1 MNGSRYIQVPSEA
14 IHSWAK
20 SKNMVQTT
28 EGNEIVY
35 VARSGQRVIKFY
47 TSIRVGNTV
56 VRDCGKDAIRFVL
69 RAYAG
74 VDFNTKKKL
83 AFTIGDE
90 PRVYRTGTIDGV
102 LSRIEE
108 RYQDLVSRAKDFRL
122 ICEHCGAVAH
132 NTNGCINKKN
142 CLNYKP
148 MNKKQFFYMCFLA
161 RELGVEIPVAKTAAE
176 AVKNIEELKK
186 LIQDRKDEEEFRK
199 DWDRGIHK

>member
-14 IHSWAK
+14 IHNWAK

-35 VARSGQRVIKFY
+35 VAKSGLRAIKFY
-47 TSIRVGNTV
+47 TSIRVGNST

-74 VDFNTKKKL
+74 VDFLSKQKRV
-83 AFTIGDE
+83 FTIGDE
-90 PRVYRTGTIDGV
+90 PRVYRTGTVDGV

-132 NTNGCINKKN
+132 NTKGCINKKN
-142 CLNYKP
+142 CLNYRP
-148 MNKKQFFYMCFLA
+148 MSPKQFSYMSSLA
-161 RELGVEIPVAKTAAE
+161 QDLGVEIPVAKTAAE

-186 LIQDRKDEEEFRK
+186 LIQDQKDDAEFRK
-199 DWDRGIHK
+199 DWDRGIHR

>member
-1 MNGSRYIQVPSEA
+1 
-14 IHSWAK
+14 
-20 SKNMVQTT
+20 MVQTT

-35 VARSGQRVIKFY
+35 VARSGLRVIKFY
-47 TSIRVGNTV
+47 TSIRVGNST

-74 VDFNTKKKL
+74 VDFNTKQKR

-90 PRVYRTGTIDGV
+90 PRVYRTGTVDGV

-108 RYQDLVSRAKDFRL
+108 RYQDLVNRAKDFRSV
-122 ICEHCGAVAH
+122 CKYCGAVAH

-142 CLNYKP
+142 CLNYRTVST
-148 MNKKQFFYMCFLA
+148 KQFFYMKYLA
-161 RELGVEIPVAKTAAE
+161 EMLGVEIPVAKTAAE

-186 LIQDRKDEEEFRK
+186 LIQDQKDEAEFRK
-199 DWDRGIHK
+199 DWDRGIHR